1 MPQATITL
9 ETVTPLFLAGAEPR
23 GTPELRAPAFRGAL
37 RYWLRAALGGA
48 IGDQNLKGLHRL
60 ESAVFGSTDGG
71 SPIHLRLHGS
81 LAPTKAKIL
90 PHKEGRQAGERPAF
104 REGQQFELQMRLLRS
119 TEAAVWQAACSAL
132 ELALTFGGIGLRSRR
147 GYGTLRIAQS
157 SDPALISLSPTTREG
172 WESHIERVCQRAI
185 AAAQGLAQLREE
197 RLAPL
202 PTSPTSFPCA
212 NTLSQIRL
220 TDNGRAGSP
229 GASSAMG
236 AVTWFMK
243 SVPQSPALGGINPRQ
258 ASPLWVRPVLVDG
271 HYELLLLLLPSRL
284 KAGQDY
290 AFVDRFLDRYTPR
303 KLQVKGWNA

>member
-1 MPQATITL
+1 MQATITL
-9 ETVTPLFLAGAEPR
+9 ETVTPLFIAGAAPR
-23 GTPELRAPAFRGAL
+23 GAPELRAPAFRGAL
-37 RYWLRAALGGA
+37 RYWLRAALGGV
-48 IGDQNLKGLHRL
+48 IGDQNIKGLHRL
-60 ESAVFGSTDGG
+60 ESAVFGSTEGG
-71 SPIHLRLHGS
+71 SPIQLRLHGD
-81 LAPTKAKIL
+81 LTWVKAKIL
-90 PHKEGRQAGERPAF
+90 PHKEGREVGERLAF
-104 REGQQFELQMRLLRS
+104 RDGQQFELQMHLLRS
-119 TEAAVWQAACSAL
+119 TDSLVWEAACSAL
-132 ELALTFGGIGLRSRR
+132 ELALAFGGIGLRSRR

-157 SDPALISLSPTTREG
+157 SDPALISVSPTTRKG

-185 AAAQGLAQLREE
+185 AAAQGLAQLCEE

-202 PTSPTSFPCA
+202 PTGPTSFPCA

-236 AVTWFMK
+236 AVTRFME
-243 SVPQSPALGGINPRQ
+243 SVPRSPALGGINPRQ

-271 HYELLLLLLPSRL
+271 HHELLLLLLPSRL